1 MDGPDLNRLLA
12 EAVAK
17 HGIRLDPHDP
27 AMVVVTLNRLV
38 LEETSKSLVAEIRSA
53 SREFLEAAERVQS
66 AAGTAMADEVRRAMA
81 AVRESGGRSSG
92 SGRPGRSWHLA
103 WLAGG
108 CVAGV
113 VLFVAGLIVGRMLR

>member
-1 MDGPDLNRLLA
+1 MDESDLNRLLA

-38 LEETSKSLVAEIRSA
+38 LEETSKSLLAEIRSA
-53 SREFLEAAERVQS
+53 SQEYLAAAERVQS
-66 AAGTAMADEVRRAMA
+66 AAGTAMAGEVKRAMA
-81 AVRESGGRSSG
+81 ALHSNG
-92 SGRPGRSWHLA
+92 SGRTGRRWRLA

-108 CVAGV
+108 CMSGV
-113 VLFVAGLIVGRMLR
+113 VLFIAGLIVGRMLQ